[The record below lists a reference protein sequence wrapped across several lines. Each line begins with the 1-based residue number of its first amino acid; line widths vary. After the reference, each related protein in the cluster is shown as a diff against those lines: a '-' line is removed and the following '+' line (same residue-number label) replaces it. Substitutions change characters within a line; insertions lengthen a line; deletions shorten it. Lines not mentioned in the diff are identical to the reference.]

1 MWCPGKRHRYEK
13 NKRAI
18 GDTAIGNPTPAHHC
32 IIDGADHRCG
42 PDAALA
48 PRGTG
53 KADVSATAM
62 ATMAATGTDETDER
76 SPTVA
81 TVATTREI
89 ASDVSKVVF
98 LPVVTLGPHSVLG
111 TES

>member
-1 MWCPGKRHRYEK
+1 MCCPGKRHSYEK
-13 NKRAI
+13 NKREI
-18 GDTAIGNPTPAHHC
+18 GATDIGNPTPAHHC
-32 IIDGADHRCG
+32 VIDGADHRCG

-53 KADVSATAM
+53 EADVSATAM

-81 TVATTREI
+81 TMATTGEI

-98 LPVVTLGPHSVLG
+98 PPVVSRAPHSVLR